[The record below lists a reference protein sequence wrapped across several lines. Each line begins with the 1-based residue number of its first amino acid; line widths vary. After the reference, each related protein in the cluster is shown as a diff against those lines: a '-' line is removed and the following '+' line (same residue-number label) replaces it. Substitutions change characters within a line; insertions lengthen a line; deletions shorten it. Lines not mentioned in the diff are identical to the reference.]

1 MTGGSAS
8 LGLLCTCYCR
18 ANEGNTSEG
27 VNSAVLQV
35 LIPEEGCMKGTDTPA
50 RVSEPIKSISRRLS
64 SVEF

>member
-35 LIPEEGCMKGTDTPA
+35 LIPEEGCTAFFLGLPFETSASSEASDT
-50 RVSEPIKSISRRLS
+50 S
-64 SVEF
+64 